1 MKKFKR
7 EDAMPTYSRVDL
19 NFLKETQLPTDKAVR
34 VESIKS
40 DLSER
45 TIRRQIRNACAKGH
59 DLAHLLPQ
67 NR

>member
-1 MKKFKR
+1 M
-7 EDAMPTYSRVDL
+7 TNSRVDL
-19 NFLKETQLPTDKAVR
+19 NFLKDTQLPAEKAVK

-45 TIRRQIRNACAKGH
+45 TIRRQIRKAIIKGH

-67 NR
+67 TR